1 MANQAIRLRSL
12 RKASV
17 LASREIL
24 KVLRFLLHSER
35 GMSFEK
41 TFRRQVWH
49 GPRLRGKLGEQSNN
63 FSLEKLK
70 AGF

>member
-1 MANQAIRLRSL
+1 MFFVCIS
-12 RKASV
+12 SEDIV
-17 LASREIL
+17 
-24 KVLRFLLHSER
+24 FYSER

-41 TFRRQVWH
+41 TLRRQVWH

-70 AGF
+70 ACF

>member
-1 MANQAIRLRSL
+1 MENRPIYSVDFFITDVEE
-12 RKASV
+12 KASKNHT
-17 LASREIL
+17 L
-24 KVLRFLLHSER
+24 FLLSER